1 MSTIHRPKVERG
13 TDHVGVVFRMRCTCG
28 TSGADQP
35 TRGLARRDF
44 DAHLT
49 ALPLVPDHQRCRF
62 PREHDCREWEPCEMC
77 EHQLA
82 LFDLGD
88 VA

>member
-1 MSTIHRPKVERG
+1 MTRHRPRIVRG
-13 TDHVGVVFRMRCTCG
+13 TDHVGVVYRMRCTCG

-49 ALPLVPDHQRCRF
+49 ALPLVPTEQQCRD
-62 PREHDCREWEPCEMC
+62 PHRHDVRPWEPCELC
-77 EHQLA
+77 ANQLP

>member
-1 MSTIHRPKVERG
+1 MTRHRPIVASAIARG
-13 TDHVGVVFRMRCTCG
+13 AGLVYRMRCTCG
-28 TSGADQP
+28 ASGADQP
-35 TRGLARRDF
+35 TRGLARRDL

-49 ALPLVPDHQRCRF
+49 ALPLVPPEQQCRD
-62 PREHDCREWEPCEMC
+62 PRTHGTREWEPCETC
-77 EHQLA
+77 ANQLP